1 MDRIL
6 RMNALL
12 KDVIEGTIEGR
23 VEVMGRREGRRK
35 KLLDDL
41 KETRGYWKLIEGAV
55 VLTPWRNR
63 CVGCYGPVVR
73 QTTE

>member
-1 MDRIL
+1 
-6 RMNALL
+6 
-12 KDVIEGTIEGR
+12 VTGR
-23 VEVMGRREGRRK
+23 QEGRRK

-63 CVGCYGPVVR
+63 CVSFYGPVAR